1 MDDFMDYI
9 GYLQI
14 NNLELNDKGE
24 EVEINEDEEDE

>member
-9 GYLQI
+9 GYLFV